1 MIPRQ
6 VFSQGQV
13 LWHVLRVGEE
23 FFESK
28 MLNLS
33 FKQRQVSH
41 CLSANSSNKTAELE
55 KHRTWKIKAIM
66 TDADIENFYKLH
78 PR

>member
-28 MLNLS
+28 MLNL
-33 FKQRQVSH
+33 
-41 CLSANSSNKTAELE
+41 LYLSNKDKSHIASLLTPQ
-55 KHRTWKIKAIM
+55 T
-66 TDADIENFYKLH
+66 KLLNWRNTE
-78 PR
+78 PGK